1 MSAKGKKDKKV
12 PAGRVRLDSELY
24 RAITLKA
31 YSQQAHVSDVINE
44 MLKLQLSTEQ
54 FLKAGFIILHRDLVR
69 TLVDSL
75 SDEAIVQ
82 AARNISD
89 TLKEATSNR
98 AARPRPTISEYLD
111 VLSSYIEI
119 NHQSITV
126 ANNEDGSVYFTVRP
140 GLGPKYSL
148 FLSECLKIT
157 LDQIAT
163 VTKVEVTDTSVHI
176 ECMPAKAA
184 G

>member
-1 MSAKGKKDKKV
+1 MSAKGKKGKKV
-12 PAGRVRLDSELY
+12 PAGRVSLDSELY

-31 YSQQAHVSDVINE
+31 YSQQTSVSETINE
-44 MLKLQLSTEQ
+44 MLKLQLSAER
-54 FLKAGFIILHRDLVR
+54 FIKAGFIFLHRDLVK

-82 AARNISD
+82 AANNISD
-89 TLKEATSNR
+89 TLREVTNMR
-98 AARPRPTISEYLD
+98 AGRPRPTIMEYLD
-111 VLSSYIEI
+111 VLSSYIEA
-119 NHQSITV
+119 NRQSISI

-157 LDQIAT
+157 LDQIAD

-176 ECMPAKAA
+176 ECMPKTQ